1 MDTLSKFAGQKINV
15 QKALV
20 LLYTIGDPP
29 CGKLNSIPFSI
40 ASKRTKYSEINFS
53 KDMKDSYT
61 EKYKQWMKEI

>member
-20 LLYTIGDPP
+20 FLYTIGDLP
-29 CGKLNSIPFSI
+29 CGKLKSIPFSI
-40 ASKRTKYSEINFS
+40 ASKRTKYVEIKLS
-53 KDMKDSYT
+53 KDMKDSYI

>member
-20 LLYTIGDPP
+20 FLYTSGDPP
-29 CGKLNSIPFSI
+29 SGKFNSIPFSI
-40 ASKRTKYSEINFS
+40 TSKRTKYSEINFS

>member
-20 LLYTIGDPP
+20 FLYTSGDPP

-40 ASKRTKYSEINFS
+40 ASKRTKYSEINLS
-53 KDMKDSYT
+53 KDMKDSYI
-61 EKYKQWMKEI
+61 ENYKQWMKEI

>member
-20 LLYTIGDPP
+20 LLHTSGDPP

-40 ASKRTKYSEINFS
+40 ASKRTKYSKI
-53 KDMKDSYT
+53 K
-61 EKYKQWMKEI
+61 